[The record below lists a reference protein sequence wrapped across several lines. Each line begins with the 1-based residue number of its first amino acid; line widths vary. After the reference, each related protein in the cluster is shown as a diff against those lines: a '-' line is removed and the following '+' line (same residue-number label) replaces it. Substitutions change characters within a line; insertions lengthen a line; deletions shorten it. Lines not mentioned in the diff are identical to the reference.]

1 MEKRTDELVKQNLG
15 LVGLVVKDLVK
26 GNQDRDDLFQIGSI
40 GLIKAANGFDETKNI
55 KFTTYAAQCIRNEI
69 LMEFRRQGGKS
80 RNAPTLSFEAP
91 IKRNNEGKKL
101 VVGDMIVDQKQNFE
115 EQKEC
120 IELLEEVLNY
130 IINKLSFKERYIVLC
145 RAGGIT
151 QDELAEQLQV
161 SQSFTSRIEKNLIKK
176 LKRFIKFNKKEVTG
190 PYQVFVKENM
200 IEIVFNGTE
209 EKMNEVM
216 RKIDFRE
223 AVPKFTIN
231 YDGEKLKIK
240 VPEDPESM
248 PFVAKILNVIENY

>member
-15 LVGLVVKDLVK
+15 LVGLVVKGLVK
-26 GNQDRDDLFQIGSI
+26 QNQDRDDLFQIGSI
-40 GLIKAANGFDETKNI
+40 GLIKAAQSFDESKKI
-55 KFTTYAAQCIRNEI
+55 KFATYACQCIQNEI

-91 IKRNNEGKKL
+91 IKGNNEGKKL
-101 VVGDMIVDQKQNFE
+101 AVGDIIVDQKQNFE

-120 IELLEEVLNY
+120 IEMLQEVLNY
-130 IINKLSFKERYIVLC
+130 IINKLEFKERYIVLC

-151 QDELAEQLQV
+151 QDELAEQLQI
-161 SQSFTSRIEKNLIKK
+161 SQSFTSRIEKNSIKK
-176 LKRFIKFNKKEVTG
+176 LTRFVNFNKKEVTG
-190 PYQVFVKENM
+190 PYHVFVKESM

-209 EKMNEVM
+209 EQMNEVM

-223 AVPKFTIN
+223 SVPKFTIN

-240 VPEDPESM
+240 VPGDPESM
-248 PFVAKILNVIENY
+248 PFVAKVLNIIEN

>member
-26 GNQDRDDLFQIGSI
+26 GNQNRDDLFQIGSI
-40 GLIKAANGFDETKNI
+40 GLIKDANGFDETKNI

-91 IKRNNEGKKL
+91 IKENNEGKKL

-161 SQSFTSRIEKNLIKK
+161 SQSFTSRIEKNSIKK
-176 LKRFIKFNKKEVTG
+176 LTRFVNFNKKEVTG
-190 PYQVFVKENM
+190 PYHVFVKESM
-200 IEIVFNGTE
+200 IEIIFNGTE
-209 EKMNEVM
+209 EQMNEVM

-240 VPEDPESM
+240 VPGDPESM
-248 PFVAKILNVIENY
+248 PFVAKILNVI

>member
-15 LVGLVVKDLVK
+15 LVGLVVKGLVK
-26 GNQDRDDLFQIGSI
+26 QNQDRDDLFQIGSI
-40 GLIKAANGFDETKNI
+40 GLIKAAQSFDESKKI
-55 KFTTYAAQCIRNEI
+55 KFATYACQCIQNEI

-91 IKRNNEGKKL
+91 IKGNNEGKKL
-101 VVGDMIVDQKQNFE
+101 VVGDIIVDQKQNFE

-120 IELLEEVLNY
+120 IEMLQEVLNY
-130 IINKLSFKERYIVLC
+130 IINKLEFKERYIVLC

-151 QDELAEQLQV
+151 QDELAEQLQI
-161 SQSFTSRIEKNLIKK
+161 SQSFTSRIEKNSIKK
-176 LKRFIKFNKKEVTG
+176 LTRFVNFNKKEVTG
-190 PYQVFVKENM
+190 PYHVFVKESM

-209 EKMNEVM
+209 EQMNEVM

-223 AVPKFTIN
+223 SVPKFTIN

-240 VPEDPESM
+240 VPGDPESM
-248 PFVAKILNVIENY
+248 PFVAKVLNIIEN

>member
-15 LVGLVVKDLVK
+15 LVGVVLKGIVK
-26 GNQDRDDLFQIGSI
+26 ENQDRDDLFQIGSI

-101 VVGDMIVDQKQNFE
+101 LVGDMIVDQKQNFE

-161 SQSFTSRIEKNLIKK
+161 SQSFTSRIEKNSIKK
-176 LKRFIKFNKKEVTG
+176 LTRFVNFNKKEVTG
-190 PYQVFVKENM
+190 PYHVFVKESM
-200 IEIVFNGTE
+200 IEIVLNGTE

-240 VPEDPESM
+240 VPGDPESM
-248 PFVAKILNVIENY
+248 PFVAKILNVI

>member
-15 LVGLVVKDLVK
+15 LVGVVLKGIVK
-26 GNQDRDDLFQIGSI
+26 ENQDRDDLFQIGSI

-240 VPEDPESM
+240 VPGDPESM
-248 PFVAKILNVIENY
+248 PFVAKILNVI

>member
-15 LVGLVVKDLVK
+15 LVGLVLKGIVKE
-26 GNQDRDDLFQIGSI
+26 NQDRDDLFQIGSI
-40 GLIKAANGFDETKNI
+40 GLIKAAQSFDESKKI
-55 KFTTYAAQCIRNEI
+55 KFATYACQCIQNEI

-91 IKRNNEGKKL
+91 IKENNEGKKL

-161 SQSFTSRIEKNLIKK
+161 SQSFTSRIEKNSIKK
-176 LKRFIKFNKKEVTG
+176 LTRFVNFNKKEVTG
-190 PYQVFVKENM
+190 PYHVFVKESM

-209 EKMNEVM
+209 EQMNEVM

-240 VPEDPESM
+240 VPGDPESM
-248 PFVAKILNVIENY
+248 PFVAKILNVIEN

>member
-26 GNQDRDDLFQIGSI
+26 GNQNRDDLFQIGSI

-161 SQSFTSRIEKNLIKK
+161 SQSFTSRIEKNSIKK

-240 VPEDPESM
+240 VPGDPESM
-248 PFVAKILNVIENY
+248 PFVAKILNVIEN

>member
-15 LVGLVVKDLVK
+15 LVGLVVKDIVK

-91 IKRNNEGKKL
+91 IKENNEGKKL

-115 EQKEC
+115 EQKEL
-120 IELLEEVLNY
+120 IEMLEEVLNY
-130 IINKLSFKERYIVLC
+130 IINKLDFKERYIVLC

-161 SQSFTSRIEKNLIKK
+161 SQSFTSRIEKNSIKK
-176 LKRFIKFNKKEVTG
+176 LTRFVNFNKKEVTG
-190 PYQVFVKENM
+190 PYQVFVKESM

-209 EKMNEVM
+209 EQMNEVM

-223 AVPKFTIN
+223 SVPKFTIN

-240 VPEDPESM
+240 IPGDPESM
-248 PFVAKILNVIENY
+248 PFVAKLLNIIEN

>member
-26 GNQDRDDLFQIGSI
+26 GNQNRDDLFQIGSI

-161 SQSFTSRIEKNLIKK
+161 SQSFTSRIEKNSIKK

-240 VPEDPESM
+240 VPGDPESM
-248 PFVAKILNVIENY
+248 PFVAKILNVI

>member
-240 VPEDPESM
+240 VPGDPESM
-248 PFVAKILNVIENY
+248 PFVAKILNVIEN

>member
-15 LVGLVVKDLVK
+15 LVGLVLKGIVKE
-26 GNQDRDDLFQIGSI
+26 NQDRDDLFQIGSI
-40 GLIKAANGFDETKNI
+40 GLIKAAQSFDESKKI
-55 KFTTYAAQCIRNEI
+55 KFATYACQCIQNEI

-91 IKRNNEGKKL
+91 INRNNEGKKL

-161 SQSFTSRIEKNLIKK
+161 SQSFTSRIEKNSIKK

-240 VPEDPESM
+240 VPGDPESM
-248 PFVAKILNVIENY
+248 PFVAKILNVIEN

>member
-15 LVGLVVKDLVK
+15 LVGLVLKGIVKE
-26 GNQDRDDLFQIGSI
+26 NQDRDDLFQIGSI
-40 GLIKAANGFDETKNI
+40 GLIKAAQSFDESKKI
-55 KFTTYAAQCIRNEI
+55 KFATYACQCIQNEI

-130 IINKLSFKERYIVLC
+130 MINKLSFKERYIVLC

-161 SQSFTSRIEKNLIKK
+161 SQSFTSRIEKNSIKK
-176 LKRFIKFNKKEVTG
+176 LTRFVNFNKKEVTG
-190 PYQVFVKENM
+190 PYHVFVKESM

-209 EKMNEVM
+209 EQMNEVM

-240 VPEDPESM
+240 VPGDPESM
-248 PFVAKILNVIENY
+248 PFVAKILNVIEN

>member
-15 LVGLVVKDLVK
+15 LVGVVLKGIVK
-26 GNQDRDDLFQIGSI
+26 ENQDRDDLFQIGSI

-91 IKRNNEGKKL
+91 IKENNEGKKL
-101 VVGDMIVDQKQNFE
+101 LVGDMIVDQKQNFE
-115 EQKEC
+115 EQKEL
-120 IELLEEVLNY
+120 IEMLEEVLNY
-130 IINKLSFKERYIVLC
+130 TINKLEFKERYIVLY

-161 SQSFTSRIEKNLIKK
+161 SQSFTSRIEKNSIKK
-176 LKRFIKFNKKEVTG
+176 LKRFVKFNKKEVTG

-200 IEIVFNGTE
+200 IKIVFNGTE

>member
-15 LVGLVVKDLVK
+15 LVGLVLKGIVKE
-26 GNQDRDDLFQIGSI
+26 NQDRDDLFQIGSI
-40 GLIKAANGFDETKNI
+40 GLIKAAQSFDESKKI
-55 KFTTYAAQCIRNEI
+55 KFATYACQCIQNEI

-161 SQSFTSRIEKNLIKK
+161 SQSFTSRIEKNSIKK

-200 IEIVFNGTE
+200 I
-209 EKMNEVM
+209 
-216 RKIDFRE
+216 
-223 AVPKFTIN
+223 
-231 YDGEKLKIK
+231 
-240 VPEDPESM
+240 
-248 PFVAKILNVIENY
+248 